1 MHYKNEN
8 IIIRKFSPQ
17 ELNLFLDL
25 FKNEKVSRYLP
36 YKSPEE
42 LKDMFEKALV
52 DYKHGPLSR
61 WGIFDAQNDDF
72 VGVCLA
78 RVFSENTDWIEIGY
92 MLRENYWGK
101 GIGTQVSRALVGY
114 CLAADENKDIVALTD
129 LDNIGS
135 QKVLLNSGFERVE
148 NLVRDNKELAYFKLQ
163 KNKYFRL
170 EHLD

>member
-1 MHYKNEN
+1 MYYKNDD
-8 IIIRKFSPQ
+8 IIIREFIYP

-25 FKNEKVSRYLP
+25 FKSENVTRYLP

-42 LKDMFEKALV
+42 LKEMFEKALV
-52 DYKHGPLSR
+52 DYKQGPLSR
-61 WGIFDAQNDDF
+61 WGIFDAENGDF

-92 MLRENYWGK
+92 MLLENHWGK

-114 CLAADENKDIVALTD
+114 CYAAEPHKNIVALTD

-135 QKVLLNSGFERVE
+135 QKVLLNSGFERAE
-148 NLVRDNKELAYFKLQ
+148 NLVRDNKELAYFIFGRRP
-163 KNKYFRL
+163 YAT
-170 EHLD
+170 E